1 MRRLE
6 TIFTARMSKMAINK
20 NMAAIVVAFITG
32 LSPMGVILTQSL
44 MEQRKMEAGII
55 DTSVLMNHSLFTHA
69 DTWVDLIIPALQVSD
84 TAREFLTIKF
94 VAFQEALED
103 LVRNNDFNMMTDARL
118 NSVVTKNLNETVSNY
133 IADARR
139 AGIPEEFIRNF
150 NIWHQQVVD
159 ILIQSID
166 DNVSSIIHTSQNS
179 KMYAILTAYD
189 AALGATIKDVEKT
202 LLRNA

>member
-1 MRRLE
+1 
-6 TIFTARMSKMAINK
+6 MAINK
-20 NMAAIVVAFITG
+20 SVATIVVAFITG
-32 LSPMGVILTQSL
+32 LSPMGVILTQGW

-55 DTSVLMNHSLFTHA
+55 DTSVLLNHSLFTHA
-69 DTWVDLIIPALQVSD
+69 DTWVDLIIPGLQVSD

-103 LVRNNDFNMMTDARL
+103 LVRNNDFDIMTDAQL
-118 NSVVTKNLNETVSNY
+118 NQVVTRNLNATVTSY

-139 AGIPEEFIRNF
+139 AGIPEDFIQNF
-150 NIWHQQVVD
+150 NLWHQQVVD
-159 ILIQSID
+159 ILTESIE

-202 LLRNA
+202 LMTK

>member
-1 MRRLE
+1 
-6 TIFTARMSKMAINK
+6 MAINK
-20 NMAAIVVAFITG
+20 STATIVVAFITG
-32 LSPMGVILTQSL
+32 LSPMGVILTQGW

-55 DTSVLMNHSLFTHA
+55 DTSVLLNHSLFTHA
-69 DTWVDLIIPALQVSD
+69 DTWVDLIIPGLQVSD

-103 LVRNNDFNMMTDARL
+103 LVRNNDFDIMTDAQL
-118 NSVVTKNLNETVSNY
+118 NQVVTRNLNATVTSY

-139 AGIPEEFIRNF
+139 AGIPEDFIQNF
-150 NIWHQQVVD
+150 NLWHQQVVD
-159 ILIQSID
+159 ILTQSIE
-166 DNVSSIIHTSQNS
+166 DNVSSIIHTTQNS

-202 LLRNA
+202 LYVGK

>member
-1 MRRLE
+1 
-6 TIFTARMSKMAINK
+6 MAINK
-20 NMAAIVVAFITG
+20 SVAAIVVAFITG
-32 LSPMGVILTQSL
+32 LSPMGVTLIQSL

-69 DTWVDLIIPALQVSD
+69 DTWVDLIIPGLQVSD

-94 VAFQEALED
+94 IAFQEALED
-103 LVRNNDFNMMTDARL
+103 LVRNNDFDIMTDAQL
-118 NSVVTKNLNETVSNY
+118 NQVVTRNLNATVTSY

-139 AGIPEEFIRNF
+139 AGIPEDFIQNF
-150 NIWHQQVVD
+150 NLWHQQVVD
-159 ILIQSID
+159 ILTQSIE
-166 DNVSSIIHTSQNS
+166 DNVSSIIHTTQNS

-202 LLRNA
+202 LMTK

>member
-1 MRRLE
+1 
-6 TIFTARMSKMAINK
+6 MAINK
-20 NMAAIVVAFITG
+20 SMATIIVAFITG
-32 LSPMGVILTQSL
+32 LSPMGVILTQGW

-55 DTSVLMNHSLFTHA
+55 DTSVLLNHSLFTHA
-69 DTWVDLIIPALQVSD
+69 DTWVDLIIPGLQVSD

-103 LVRNNDFNMMTDARL
+103 LVRNNDFDIMTDAQL
-118 NSVVTKNLNETVSNY
+118 NQVVTRNLNATVTSY

-139 AGIPEEFIRNF
+139 AGIPEDFIQNF
-150 NIWHQQVVD
+150 NLWHQQVVD
-159 ILIQSID
+159 ILTQSIE
-166 DNVSSIIHTSQNS
+166 DNVSSIIHTTQNS

-202 LLRNA
+202 LYVGK

>member
-1 MRRLE
+1 
-6 TIFTARMSKMAINK
+6 MAINK
-20 NMAAIVVAFITG
+20 SVAAIVVAFITG

-44 MEQRKMEAGII
+44 MEQRKMDAGII
-55 DTSVLMNHSLFTHA
+55 DTSVLLNHSLFTHA
-69 DTWVDLIIPALQVSD
+69 DTWVDLIIPGLQVSD
-84 TAREFLTIKF
+84 NAREFLTIKF
-94 VAFQEALED
+94 VAFQEALEN

-118 NSVVTKNLNETVSNY
+118 NSVGTKNLNETVSNY

-202 LLRNA
+202 LHEG